1 MDWWGVETISWALY
15 DFDSKPMDQ
24 AQTERPGPW
33 DVWYLNLISSRNH
46 IYLCVFS
53 EFSLVAI
60 SSQYYQTVTVS
71 GELDQPRR
79 MIWIFDEDWL
89 KIIKNTDQ
97 TWMNW
102 NLDLES
108 KSSFREAWS
117 RVEIIIQA
125 LVSSR
130 NRGLEWCDFESKP
143 LCKLNR
149 FRVEIMISTRN
160 HLVISTRNDE
170 ISTRNL
176 IWSKFDQR
184 GFRVK
189 ISLIWSV

>member
-1 MDWWGVETISWALY
+1 MISTRNQWI
-15 DFDSKPMDQ
+15 
-24 AQTERPGPW
+24 RPNLKGPAHGMFW
-33 DVWYLNLISSRNH
+33 HLNLISRRNH

-53 EFSLVAI
+53 KFSLSTI
-60 SSQYYQTVTVS
+60 SRQYHQTTTVS
-71 GELDQPRR
+71 GNLDQPRR
-79 MIWIFDEDWL
+79 IIWMIDEDWL

-97 TWMNW
+97 IWMNR
-102 NLDLES
+102 NPDLES

-143 LCKLNR
+143 LCQLNW

-160 HLVISTRNDE
+160 HLVISTQNDE

-189 ISLIWSV
+189 IRLIWSV